1 MLCNKVSLSAPN
13 RLPAPGTSFQLFTWA
28 KLRAGA
34 PARETL
40 RSFVSIY
47 DYASRLTTFGAKVS
61 VSNEIMKMHYCYFY
75 RPQRSW
81 GKVMFS
87 VACIK
92 NSVHGGG
99 GSTWAGTPPRQVDPA
114 PWIGTPPGQAHIPW
128 AGTHP
133 LEQVHIPP
141 GQVHPPAGT
150 PPHGQ

>member
-61 VSNEIMKMHYCYFY
+61 VSNEIMKITIAIFTT
-75 RPQRSW
+75 RNEVGAR
-81 GKVMFS
+81 
-87 VACIK
+87 
-92 NSVHGGG
+92 
-99 GSTWAGTPPRQVDPA
+99 
-114 PWIGTPPGQAHIPW
+114 
-128 AGTHP
+128 
-133 LEQVHIPP
+133 
-141 GQVHPPAGT
+141 
-150 PPHGQ
+150 